1 MPARSSL
8 AATLA
13 SVVHAGLVGRI
24 VPMLIGATLVAP
36 GLAPGPA
43 RAATVPA
50 ATDIESLPAVT
61 IEQPAQAASAAHA
74 TPSTKHA
81 RHARLETI
89 DTASLSAPIA
99 ATLSDRVPS
108 AASLVME
115 AHATTLRPAPL
126 PDQDFDAPGP
136 DPQTLAAQQE
146 ASLAPSVYGQTQHFS
161 GDGFSSGSNLESNKN
176 NRRRPG
182 GGMSLSI
189 PVP

>member
-13 SVVHAGLVGRI
+13 SVVHAGLFSRI
-24 VPMLIGATLVAP
+24 VPMLVGATLIAP
-36 GLAPGPA
+36 GLA

-61 IEQPAQAASAAHA
+61 IEQPAQVASVAHA
-74 TPSTKHA
+74 TPPAKHV

-89 DTASLSAPIA
+89 DTASLSAPIT

-115 AHATTLRPAPL
+115 AHATALRPAPL

-136 DPQTLAAQQE
+136 DSQTLAAQQE

>member
-8 AATLA
+8 GTARESAFRAGLAVRIAPMLLGATLA
-13 SVVHAGLVGRI
+13 L
-24 VPMLIGATLVAP
+24 PCM
-36 GLAPGPA
+36 A
-43 RAATVPA
+43 RGATVPESS
-50 ATDIESLPAVT
+50 DIGSLPAVT
-61 IEQPAQAASAAHA
+61 IDQPAETASAAHA
-74 TPSTKHA
+74 RPVTKHA

-89 DTASLSAPIA
+89 DTASLSAPIGG
-99 ATLSDRVPS
+99 TLGNRVPS
-108 AASLVME
+108 AASLVMQ
-115 AHATTLRPAPL
+115 ARATTLRPAPL

-136 DPQTLAAQQE
+136 DSQALAAQQE

-161 GDGFSSGSNLESNKN
+161 GDGFSTGSNLESNKN